1 MNVKD
6 KQENALVMD
15 NSVLLKQLI
24 NKQIKTISSN
34 KKLSYSDLKRIV
46 KYIDTSIFNDDNCCM
61 WKGYVTNSKPDKNHK
76 GAYVNFYFKRKKVA
90 LHRLLYGNFKE
101 DIDDSDYLKYTCDN
115 KGSCCNINHMVK
127 FAYSTKND
135 STQIQDKKHSNKEES
150 KGENTKNSKKTT
162 DATINSDDDDYY
174 TISFM

>member
-1 MNVKD
+1 MDVKD
-6 KQENALVMD
+6 KQENALVVDSSM
-15 NSVLLKQLI
+15 LLKQLI
-24 NKQIKTISSN
+24 NKQIKTIPSN

-46 KYIDTSIFNDDNCCM
+46 KYIDTSIFNNDDCCM

-76 GAYVNFYFKRKKVA
+76 GSYVNFYFKRKKVA

-127 FAYSTKND
+127 FVYSTKND
-135 STQIQDKKHSNKEES
+135 SPQVQDKKDLIKEDS
-150 KGENTKNSKKTT
+150 KGVNEKNT
-162 DATINSDDDDYY
+162 DAVVNSDDDDYY

>member
-1 MNVKD
+1 MDFKD
-6 KQENALVMD
+6 TQENYPVVD
-15 NSVLLKQLI
+15 SSSLLKQLI

-46 KYIDTSIFNDDNCCM
+46 KYIDTSIFNDRCCI

-76 GAYVNFYFKRKKVA
+76 GSYVNFYFKRKKIA

-127 FAYSTKND
+127 FAYSIKND
-135 STQIQDKKHSNKEES
+135 PKKVQNKNDLIKKESERYKYGKDKNI
-150 KGENTKNSKKTT
+150 NTTVH
-162 DATINSDDDDYY
+162 IDDDEYY

>member
-1 MNVKD
+1 MDVKD
-6 KQENALVMD
+6 KQENALVVD
-15 NSVLLKQLI
+15 SSVLLKQLI
-24 NKQIKTISSN
+24 NKQIKTIPSN

-46 KYIDTSIFNDDNCCM
+46 KYIDTSIFNNDDCCM

-127 FAYSTKND
+127 FAY
-135 STQIQDKKHSNKEES
+135 
-150 KGENTKNSKKTT
+150 
-162 DATINSDDDDYY
+162 
-174 TISFM
+174 

>member
-1 MNVKD
+1 MDIKD
-6 KQENALVMD
+6 KQENALVVD
-15 NSVLLKQLI
+15 RSVLLKQLI

-34 KKLSYSDLKRIV
+34 KKLSYSDLKRIG
-46 KYIDTSIFNDDNCCM
+46 KYIDTSIFNNDGCCM

-76 GAYVNFYFKRKKVA
+76 GSYVNFYFKRKKVA
-90 LHRLLYGNFKE
+90 LHRILYGNFKE

-135 STQIQDKKHSNKEES
+135 SEKVQNKKDLIKEES
-150 KGENTKNSKKTT
+150 KEGKCVKNQNIDTSV
-162 DATINSDDDDYY
+162 NSDDDDYY

>member
-1 MNVKD
+1 MDVKN
-6 KQENALVMD
+6 KQENAPIMD

-24 NKQIKTISSN
+24 NKQIKAIPSN

-46 KYIDTSIFNDDNCCM
+46 KYIDTSIFDDDSCCL

-135 STQIQDKKHSNKEES
+135 SQQVQNKKDSVKDKS
-150 KGENTKNSKKTT
+150 KGDTKQNIKDSV
-162 DATINSDDDDYY
+162 NSDDDDYY